1 MIRVLCFAL
10 ALALASTGALAKE
23 QRHLSKGEAQLK
35 VVIETIDHS
44 QQRYPTVGDWQIDK
58 AGNLHIT
65 VSKMG
70 DQRYEFLVGMHE
82 AIEAYL
88 AVHAG
93 ISSAAVDKFDEAYE
107 ATRKRGAP
115 LDNGWPRMTL
125 VRYDHARPQRPRHRG
140 DAE

>member
-65 VSKMG
+65 VSKMS
-70 DQRYEFLVGMHE
+70 DQRYEFLIGMHE

-93 ISSAAVDKFDEAYE
+93 ISPAAVDKFDEAQQRGNWRSTTLISSRLGN
-107 ATRKRGAP
+107 TRT
-115 LDNGWPRMTL
+115 LTVLSL
-125 VRYDHARPQRPRHRG
+125 VRPSR
-140 DAE
+140 

>member
-35 VVIETIDHS
+35 VVIETIPHKS
-44 QQRYPTVGDWQIDK
+44 QRYPTIGDWQWIS
-58 AGNLHIT
+58 ANQLHIT
-65 VSKMG
+65 VSKMS

-93 ISSAAVDKFDEAYE
+93 ISPEVDPVCATAGAAS
-107 ATRKRGAP
+107 
-115 LDNGWPRMTL
+115 
-125 VRYDHARPQRPRHRG
+125 
-140 DAE
+140 